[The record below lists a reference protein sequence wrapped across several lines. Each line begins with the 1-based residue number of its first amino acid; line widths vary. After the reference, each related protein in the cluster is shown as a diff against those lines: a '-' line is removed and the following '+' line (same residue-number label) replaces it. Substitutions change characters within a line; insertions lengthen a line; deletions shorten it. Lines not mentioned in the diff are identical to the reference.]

1 MTEAQ
6 NRFWIQSKHL
16 AWPPAQQKTGGAT
29 AARGGGGGGVR
40 VGAEQKQDK
49 VELRQQE
56 EELGSVAAVLG
67 LANSSHCGSIQ

>member
-6 NRFWIQSKHL
+6 NRFRIQSKQL
-16 AWPPAQQKTGGAT
+16 AWPPGQQKTGGAT
-29 AARGGGGGGVR
+29 AAAGEGGVR
-40 VGAEQKQDK
+40 VGAEQEEDNE
-49 VELRQQE
+49 ELRQQE